1 MAMRDLVTGGAACAV
16 PGSSSSSNPLG
27 ALANALVGSSSK
39 IEVCVLHCNFFFL
52 VSRKNGFVKFER
64 AFSSTSTYLS
74 SFCCCYAYVEV
85 ELWPIFLVF
94 GQITK

>member
-39 IEVCVLHCNFFFL
+39 IEVCVLHCNFFFFFFFPCQGRMDL
-52 VSRKNGFVKFER
+52 
-64 AFSSTSTYLS
+64 
-74 SFCCCYAYVEV
+74 
-85 ELWPIFLVF
+85 
-94 GQITK
+94 